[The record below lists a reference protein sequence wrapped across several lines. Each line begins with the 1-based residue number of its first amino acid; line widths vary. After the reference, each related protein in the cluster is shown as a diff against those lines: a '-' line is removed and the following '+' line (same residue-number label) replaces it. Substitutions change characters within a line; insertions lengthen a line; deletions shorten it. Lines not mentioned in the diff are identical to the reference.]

1 MNERIEK
8 ELNALAK
15 RMKQEYGETL
25 SKYNEIALSNSL
37 NVEDDREGMVAL
49 TLTRNFVRGSL
60 KGSKSSSGFGQNGFG
75 FLVGIE
81 QARDVQA
88 WRRKTLQSD
97 YESNPNTVFSEG
109 RVAEVTLLE
118 TGSYEKSQIDGE
130 DTDVKNIPRLPN
142 SAIEVDENR
151 WIVPIDNVKSF
162 MSGDTNPRF
171 GKPLP
176 AEEWRLRAHFIGRQN
191 GEIQYWSL
199 GLKNEAAKNFNVE
212 TNRWI
217 HLRALFNEERNA
229 IYGIK
234 NMTLESLTYNDT
246 LDPEDETYVDTSKL
260 NMEELL
266 GECMAEYVADL
277 LELED
282 YHESNRESAGYNL
295 VVTDGIVSSMNLTPN
310 EKTGNRVLWVE
321 PIDANYGFDDGDLP
335 DSTPCWIP
343 ESVDIDFGIGSD
355 IIVIGRTNQTQRKDE
370 DGNYTD
376 EWNPVSINLFG
387 VMPRI
392 ALGTPT
398 VDDSTS
404 SDVDY
409 W

>member
-25 SKYNEIALSNSL
+25 SKYNEIASSNSL
-37 NVEDDREGMVAL
+37 DVEDDREGMVAL

-142 SAIEVDENR
+142 SAIEVDENK

-191 GEIQYWSL
+191 GEMQYWSL
-199 GLKNEAAKNFNVE
+199 GLKNDAAKNFNVE
-212 TNRWI
+212 TNRWL

-260 NMEELL
+260 NMEDLL
-266 GECMAEYVADL
+266 SECMAEYVADL

-282 YHESNRESAGYNL
+282 YHESNRETAGYNL

-387 VMPRI
+387 IMPRI

-398 VDDSTS
+398 VDDDSS

>member
-15 RMKQEYGETL
+15 RMKQEYDETL

>member
-15 RMKQEYGETL
+15 RMKQEYDEIL

-37 NVEDDREGMVAL
+37 DVEDDREAMVAL

-142 SAIEVDENR
+142 SAIEVDENK

-199 GLKNEAAKNFNVE
+199 GLKNDAAKNFNVE
-212 TNRWI
+212 TNRWL

-260 NMEELL
+260 NMEDLL
-266 GECMAEYVADL
+266 SECMAEYVADL

-282 YHESNRESAGYNL
+282 YHESNRETAGYNL

-343 ESVDIDFGIGSD
+343 ENVDIDFGIGSD